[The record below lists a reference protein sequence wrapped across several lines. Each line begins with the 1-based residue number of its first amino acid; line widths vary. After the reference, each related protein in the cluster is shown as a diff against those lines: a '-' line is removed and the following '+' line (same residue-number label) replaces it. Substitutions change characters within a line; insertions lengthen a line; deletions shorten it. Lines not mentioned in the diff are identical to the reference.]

1 MSLNFKTRRAAK
13 IIIDGAKIR
22 RKDQIFALFAAALNF
37 KPEYVA
43 NLDALYDALG
53 ERGGQVFVVIKRGGL
68 LKLRLGKFYD
78 ILRGSHSA
86 LKLNFAEAKVG
97 LFRRSFDRAVKIY

>member
-22 RKDQIFALFAAALNF
+22 RKDQIFALFAAALDF
-37 KPEYVA
+37 EPEYVA
-43 NLDALYDALG
+43 NLDALYDVLG
-53 ERGGQVFVVIKRGGL
+53 ERGGQVFVVIKRGGI

-78 ILRGSHSA
+78 ILLDVLRSG
-86 LKLNFAEAKVG
+86 EAKI
-97 LFRRSFDRAVKIY
+97 LIL

>member
-1 MSLNFKTRRAAK
+1 MSLNFKTCRGAK

-22 RKDQIFALFAAALNF
+22 RKDQIFALFAAALDF
-37 KPEYVA
+37 EPEYVA

-53 ERGGQVFVVIKRGGL
+53 ERGGQVCVIIKRGGI

-78 ILRGSHSA
+78 ILLDVLRSG
-86 LKLNFAEAKVG
+86 EAKI
-97 LFRRSFDRAVKIY
+97 LIL

>member
-1 MSLNFKTRRAAK
+1 MSLNFKTCRAAK

-37 KPEYVA
+37 ELEYIA

-53 ERGGQVFVVIKRGGL
+53 ERGGQVFVIIKKSGI

-78 ILRGSHSA
+78 ILLDVLRNS
-86 LKLNFAEAKVG
+86 EAKI
-97 LFRRSFDRAVKIY
+97 LIL

>member
-1 MSLNFKTRRAAK
+1 MSLNFKTCRGAK

-37 KPEYVA
+37 EPEYVA

-53 ERGGQVFVVIKRGGL
+53 ERRGRACVIIKRGGI

-78 ILRGSHSA
+78 ILLDVLRSG
-86 LKLNFAEAKVG
+86 EANI
-97 LFRRSFDRAVKIY
+97 LML

>member
-1 MSLNFKTRRAAK
+1 MSSNFKTRSAAK

-22 RKDQIFALFAAALNF
+22 RKDQIFALFAAALDF
-37 KPEYVA
+37 KPEYFA

-53 ERGGQVFVVIKRGGL
+53 ERGGRILVVIKRGGI

-78 ILRGSHSA
+78 ILLDVLRSS
-86 LKLNFAEAKVG
+86 EAKI
-97 LFRRSFDRAVKIY
+97 LIL

>member
-1 MSLNFKTRRAAK
+1 MSLNFKTCRGAK

-22 RKDQIFALFAAALNF
+22 RKDQIFALFAAALDF
-37 KPEYVA
+37 KPEYIA

-53 ERGGQVFVVIKRGGL
+53 ERGGQVFVVIKRGGI

-78 ILRGSHSA
+78 ILLDVLRNS
-86 LKLNFAEAKVG
+86 EAKI
-97 LFRRSFDRAVKIY
+97 LIL

>member
-1 MSLNFKTRRAAK
+1 MSLNFKACRGAK

-22 RKDQIFALFAAALNF
+22 RKDQILALFAAALNF
-37 KPEYVA
+37 EPEYVA

-53 ERGGQVFVVIKRGGL
+53 ERGGRVFVIIKKGGI

-78 ILRGSHSA
+78 ILLDVLRNS
-86 LKLNFAEAKVG
+86 EAKI
-97 LFRRSFDRAVKIY
+97 LIL

>member
-1 MSLNFKTRRAAK
+1 MSLNFKTCRAAK

-22 RKDQIFALFAAALNF
+22 RKDQIFALFAVALDF

-53 ERGGQVFVVIKRGGL
+53 ERGGRILVVIKRGGI

-78 ILRGSHSA
+78 ILLDVLRSG
-86 LKLNFAEAKVG
+86 EAKI
-97 LFRRSFDRAVKIY
+97 LIL

>member
-13 IIIDGAKIR
+13 IIIDGANIR
-22 RKDQIFALFAAALNF
+22 RKDQIFALFAAALDF

-43 NLDALYDALG
+43 NLDALYDVLG
-53 ERGGQVFVVIKRGGL
+53 ERGGRILVVIKRGEI

-78 ILRGSHSA
+78 ILLDVLRSG
-86 LKLNFAEAKVG
+86 EAKI
-97 LFRRSFDRAVKIY
+97 LML

>member
-1 MSLNFKTRRAAK
+1 MSLNFKTRSAPK

-22 RKDQIFALFAAALNF
+22 RKDQIFALFAAALDF
-37 KPEYVA
+37 EPEYVA

-53 ERGGQVFVVIKRGGL
+53 ERRGRACVIIKRSGI

-78 ILRGSHSA
+78 ILLDVLRSG
-86 LKLNFAEAKVG
+86 EAKI
-97 LFRRSFDRAVKIY
+97 LIL

>member
-1 MSLNFKTRRAAK
+1 MSLNFKTCRGAK

-22 RKDQIFALFAAALNF
+22 RKDQILALFAAALNF
-37 KPEYVA
+37 EPEYVA

-53 ERGGQVFVVIKRGGL
+53 EGRGRACVIIKRGGI

-78 ILRGSHSA
+78 ILLEVLRSG
-86 LKLNFAEAKVG
+86 KAKI
-97 LFRRSFDRAVKIY
+97 LIL

>member
-1 MSLNFKTRRAAK
+1 MSLNFKTCRGAK
-13 IIIDGAKIR
+13 IIIDGVKIR

-37 KPEYVA
+37 EPEYVA

-53 ERGGQVFVVIKRGGL
+53 ERGGQVCVIIKRGGI

-78 ILRGSHSA
+78 ILLDVLRSG
-86 LKLNFAEAKVG
+86 EAKI
-97 LFRRSFDRAVKIY
+97 LML

>member
-1 MSLNFKTRRAAK
+1 MSLNFKTCRGAK

-37 KPEYVA
+37 EPEYVA

-53 ERGGQVFVVIKRGGL
+53 ERGGRILVVIKSGGI

-78 ILRGSHSA
+78 ILLDVLRSG
-86 LKLNFAEAKVG
+86 EAKI
-97 LFRRSFDRAVKIY
+97 LIL

>member
-1 MSLNFKTRRAAK
+1 MSLNFKTCRGAK

-22 RKDQIFALFAAALNF
+22 HKDQIFALFAAVLNF
-37 KPEYVA
+37 EPEYVA

-53 ERGGQVFVVIKRGGL
+53 ERGGQVCVIIKKSGI

-78 ILRGSHSA
+78 ILLDVLRSG
-86 LKLNFAEAKVG
+86 KAKI
-97 LFRRSFDRAVKIY
+97 LIL

>member
-1 MSLNFKTRRAAK
+1 MSLNFKTCRGAK

-22 RKDQIFALFAAALNF
+22 RKDQIFALFAAALDF
-37 KPEYVA
+37 KPEYIA

-53 ERGGQVFVVIKRGGL
+53 ERGGQVFVIIKKGGI

-78 ILRGSHSA
+78 ILLDVLRSS
-86 LKLNFAEAKVG
+86 EAKI
-97 LFRRSFDRAVKIY
+97 LIL

>member
-1 MSLNFKTRRAAK
+1 MSLNFKTCRGAK

-22 RKDQIFALFAAALNF
+22 HKDQIFALFAAALDF
-37 KPEYVA
+37 EPEYVA

-53 ERGGQVFVVIKRGGL
+53 ERGGRILVVIKRGGI

-78 ILRGSHSA
+78 ILLDVLRSG
-86 LKLNFAEAKVG
+86 EAKI
-97 LFRRSFDRAVKIY
+97 LIL

>member
-1 MSLNFKTRRAAK
+1 MSLNFKTRSAAK

-37 KPEYVA
+37 EPEYVA

-53 ERGGQVFVVIKRGGL
+53 ERGGQVFVIIKRGGI

-78 ILRGSHSA
+78 ILLDVLRSG
-86 LKLNFAEAKVG
+86 EAKI
-97 LFRRSFDRAVKIY
+97 LIL

>member
-1 MSLNFKTRRAAK
+1 MSLNFKTCRAAK

-22 RKDQIFALFAAALNF
+22 RKDQIFALFAAALDF
-37 KPEYVA
+37 KPEYIA

-53 ERGGQVFVVIKRGGL
+53 DRGGRILVVINRGGI

-78 ILRGSHSA
+78 SLLEVLRSGKAKILI
-86 LKLNFAEAKVG
+86 L
-97 LFRRSFDRAVKIY
+97 

>member
-1 MSLNFKTRRAAK
+1 MSLNFKTCRGAK

-22 RKDQIFALFAAALNF
+22 RKDQIFALFAAALDF
-37 KPEYVA
+37 KPEYIA

-53 ERGGQVFVVIKRGGL
+53 ERGGQVFVIIKKGGI

-78 ILRGSHSA
+78 ILLDVLRSG
-86 LKLNFAEAKVG
+86 EAKI
-97 LFRRSFDRAVKIY
+97 LIL

>member
-1 MSLNFKTRRAAK
+1 MSLNFKTCRGAK

-22 RKDQIFALFAAALNF
+22 HKDQIFALFAAALNF

-53 ERGGQVFVVIKRGGL
+53 ERGGRACVIIKRGEI

-78 ILRGSHSA
+78 ILLDVLRSG
-86 LKLNFAEAKVG
+86 EAKI
-97 LFRRSFDRAVKIY
+97 LIL